1 MLGSSAASLPLRRA
15 PLAFG
20 LCLLAILFA
29 IEAKTAWYGP
39 TVGLGSDIRAAK
51 ALPEGMPR
59 LVEHGVSVLGL
70 AYARVAF
77 AYLLQAQARGFLSQ
91 LSPRAARSCA
101 TIFRFSLQLISFP
114 SSSSALLP
122 FSSVLFPRLHSAF
135 PFVN

>member
-1 MLGSSAASLPLRRA
+1 MLGSSAAFLPLRRA

-70 AYARVAF
+70 AHARVAF
-77 AYLLQAQARGFLSQ
+77 AYLLAGAG
-91 LSPRAARSCA
+91 
-101 TIFRFSLQLISFP
+101 TWFSLTTIP
-114 SSSSALLP
+114 SGSAILRDHLP
-122 FSSVLFPRLHSAF
+122 FFFAAYFF
-135 PFVN
+135 PFLFFRPPPVF